1 MLQSNFF
8 NKLLTLGIPFSILVG
23 GAVVAKFLILGIS
36 PITLFILTLREALVA
51 KLVIIGIS
59 HLTSFSLVL
68 REALAA
74 KLVISSILSAIFL
87 TLALYTSVLT
97 ISSFLNHLVYL
108 RQLRRY

>member
-1 MLQSNFF
+1 MLQSELF

-23 GAVVAKFLILGIS
+23 GAVVTKFLILGIS
-36 PITLFILTLREALVA
+36 PLTLFILTMREALVA

-68 REALAA
+68 REALAV
-74 KLVISSILSAIFL
+74 KLVMSSILSAIFL

-97 ISSFLNHLVYL
+97 ISFLLNHLVYL
-108 RQLRRY
+108 SQL